1 MDRNSIDWSGVFPAL
16 TTPFDANGKIDE
28 KAFAASVDRLID
40 AGVDGFV
47 VAGCT
52 GEFWTLSH
60 EERARYYD
68 LAVEVVAERVTLI
81 VGTGAITVDE
91 TVRLTNM
98 AQKASVDGVL
108 ILPPYFVKLTDEEI
122 FAHYS
127 DVVSQTKIPILLYNI
142 PANAVNAISPALA
155 RRLADLDTVVAVKES
170 SGDWNNFY
178 STLIAVA
185 DKISVFC
192 GPSSIFGAPAIELGA
207 DGFVDCFPNVWTD
220 GGRPLYQA
228 ARNGDKKRAA
238 ELQKTGRLLTD
249 LFTSEGRTLYSATK
263 AAMDMLGFPGGG
275 RPRPPL
281 RMTKGKQLEGLR
293 RGLIELG
300 LLAA

>member
-185 DKISVFC
+185 DKIRVFC